1 MHNAYAK
8 LSKDVKNKDEKT
20 DLESSLISEKNNFM
34 LRNKA
39 IEDTK

>member
-1 MHNAYAK
+1 VHNAYAK
-8 LSKDVKNKDEKT
+8 LSKDVKNKDKKT